1 MSTPVF
7 HDAKKPE
14 ASEGDMQQ
22 RMQHMINLQN
32 EEQVLSS
39 QEVFPDFTSGTAALP
54 RQSTSSS
61 RGSSSRGNLPE
72 STVPIFDHSNNAAGL
87 PSSLHGSEQS
97 SASSIPLGR
106 TSMSRSAG
114 GLSSLHNLHQESSM
128 SDGGGTGS
136 GNSNSNNNYSDRSS
150 GPSDIL
156 DDQGVGKGTLYF
168 NSEILGSAAT
178 AATQSVLSDQ
188 SARQQMQEQQQQH
201 FLPNTEGQSLMG
213 AQGMQAN
220 SNRGAGSSY
229 GAVGIPPPPPPP
241 PFPSSTLPEDP
252 NQLLSHQQKHQQRQH
267 PNPQHYTY
275 PAQQPQHP
283 ASGYPDGTGGNSF
296 LRATGACCSCIWKI
310 IYMCFCCC
318 STDGIEQQQLHRS
331 FCYGAID
338 GMLTGSG
345 IVAAFCGM
353 DVLAPTSTLAVRS
366 FVVAFSAAACF
377 ADSLCM
383 ALGHVWTTHVMVTAS
398 ARERSEQRVAMEENK
413 AGLKGKLVDM
423 LLERGMLKIDAM
435 SLADT
440 LEGYP
445 DMFVDALVGDALIA
459 GGVSGTKQES
469 SPTLGGRR
477 KSSNGGNG
485 NRTWSG
491 HHHNPGGGADQEA
504 GGNSIFLLWKF
515 PSYNQ
520 HLAELENEDLDPE
533 VAFVGTAMTE
543 SRREGLFMMM
553 GFSLFAV
560 VPSLI
565 YLVIPMLVTPEHHH
579 ETATSSS
586 IGIKSTSTSGGSMSA
601 ATMMVTSAA
610 IIMWCLGVWK
620 SRFLDSN
627 WMLFGIE
634 TVVVLLFCIMAAYVL
649 GAVLLALIPEID
661 AAIINTSSSSFSSEK
676 ESL

>member
-1 MSTPVF
+1 
-7 HDAKKPE
+7 
-14 ASEGDMQQ
+14 MQQ

-32 EEQVLSS
+32 EEMVLSS
-39 QEVFPDFTSGTAALP
+39 QEVLPDYSLGTAARP

-61 RGSSSRGNLPE
+61 RASSSRGDPPE
-72 STVPIFDHSNNAAGL
+72 STVPITDHKNATTAAGL
-87 PSSLHGSEQS
+87 PSSVHGSEQS

-106 TSMSRSAG
+106 TSMSRSGAG
-114 GLSSLHNLHQESSM
+114 LASLHNLHQESSL
-128 SDGGGTGS
+128 SDGGGGS
-136 GNSNSNNNYSDRSS
+136 NNNNYSDRSS

-156 DDQGVGKGTLYF
+156 DDDGVGKGTLYF

-188 SARQQMQEQQQQH
+188 SARQQMQQQQQQQQH
-201 FLPNTEGQSLMG
+201 FLPNTEDQRLT
-213 AQGMQAN
+213 QGMEGH
-220 SNRGAGSSY
+220 SNRGASY
-229 GAVGIPPPPPPP
+229 GAVGMPPPPPP
-241 PFPSSTLPEDP
+241 PFPSSTLPENP
-252 NQLLSHQQKHQQRQH
+252 NQLPSHQKQH

-275 PAQQPQHP
+275 PPGPGYPAQPPQGP
-283 ASGYPDGTGGNSF
+283 ASGYPDGAGSTSGSSF
-296 LRATGACCSCIWKI
+296 RRAAGMCCSCIWKI

-318 STDGIEQQQLHRS
+318 STDAIEEQQLHRS

-459 GGVSGTKQES
+459 GGVSGTKLES

-477 KSSNGGNG
+477 RSSNGGSG
-485 NRTWSG
+485 SRTSSG
-491 HHHNPGGGADQEA
+491 HHHTPWGGANQMVDQEA
-504 GGNSIFLLWKF
+504 GGNGNFLLWKF

-520 HLAELENEDLDPE
+520 HMAELENEDLDPE

-560 VPSLI
+560 VPSLL
-565 YLVIPMLVTPEHHH
+565 YLAIPMMVDQHHH
-579 ETATSSS
+579 EVAKSSA
-586 IGIKSTSTSGGSMSA
+586 IGIKSTSSSGGSMSA
-601 ATMMVTSAA
+601 STMMVTSAA

-649 GAVLLALIPEID
+649 GAVLAALIPEID
-661 AAIINTSSSSFSSEK
+661 AAIINTRGSSSSSEK